1 MSYSPAGNSLAG
13 FMERAMNPPSVS
25 SELGR
30 KTIETLIHFETMRA
44 NKLITEREAQI
55 ACEAIFAVTSGLTGN
70 MKDGDG
76 DLIPIVQLLGD
87 FNESIEHDESFIRNH
102 FYKRESNDNH
112 FASAVLLR
120 FSKNH
125 ECAVVRKMN
134 VIQEVCME
142 KKEDE
147 STMEFMVR
155 TKRLFDKAVL
165 RYGNYEEV
173 V

>member
-112 FASAVLLR
+112 LASAVLLR

-134 VIQEVCME
+134 VMQEVCAE
-142 KKEDE
+142 KREDE
-147 STMEFMVR
+147 STMEFIVR